1 MNAGGGLTPKPG
13 TYKYS
18 AGEPGVEAHYLT
30 SEPAVV
36 TRDLT
41 KLFGGF
47 TAVDR
52 VTMQINQG
60 EVCGF
65 LGPNGAGKTT
75 VIRMLC
81 GILEPTSGSGTVLGY
96 DVARQSEEIKRRLGY
111 MSQKFSLYSDLTVQ
125 ENLAFYA
132 GIYGL
137 PPRERGHRIKEMI
150 AMAGLAG
157 QERAIVANLS
167 SGGRQRLALGCAVIS
182 RPSIVFLDEP
192 TSGVSPTGRQTFFDI
207 IQGLASRG
215 VTVIV
220 ATHFMDEAERCGKIA
235 FFSGG
240 RLLALDSPDTLK
252 TTSLGGFLVEIDLP
266 DAMSWAGR
274 IEGQPYVRECSL
286 HGTVL
291 HVILDRESDTSA
303 LRALTGAEP
312 RPIAPSLEDVFIA
325 LAKKSREGIEE

>member
-1 MNAGGGLTPKPG
+1 MNGRGLMSSG
-13 TYKYS
+13 
-18 AGEPGVEAHYLT
+18 AAVE
-30 SEPAVV
+30 

-41 KLFGGF
+41 RVFGDF

-81 GILEPTSGSGTVLGY
+81 GILEPTAGAGRVLGY
-96 DVARQSEEIKRRLGY
+96 DVAKESEQIKQRLGY
-111 MSQKFSLYSDLTVQ
+111 MSQKFSLYNDLTVQ
-125 ENLAFYA
+125 ENLAFYS

-137 PPRERGHRIKEMI
+137 PARERGRRIAEMVD
-150 AMAGLAG
+150 MAGLAG

-167 SGGRQRLALGCAVIS
+167 SGGRQRLALGCAIIS

-192 TSGVSPTGRQTFFDI
+192 TSGVSPTGRQTFFNI
-207 IQGLASRG
+207 IQNLAGTG

-220 ATHFMDEAERCGKIA
+220 ATHFMDEAERCGRIA

-240 RLLALDSPDTLK
+240 RLLALDTPDTLK
-252 TTSLGGFLVEIDLP
+252 ATSLNGFLVELELP
-266 DAMSWAGR
+266 DAMARVAG
-274 IEGQPYVRECSL
+274 IESQPYVRECSL
-286 HGTVL
+286 HGAML
-291 HVILDRESDTSA
+291 HVILKEPSDLAA
-303 LRALTGAEP
+303 LRAFTGVDP
-312 RPIAPSLEDVFIA
+312 RPITPSLEDVFIA
-325 LAKKSREGIEE
+325 LARKSRADTGAAGDEVQR